1 MTTHGQRADG
11 ERASLS
17 AFDAARCQAECSTRG
32 LGFGTRVEYSAVTDS
47 TNDDALALA
56 KAGASH
62 GVVVVA
68 DRQRRGRG
76 RRGSRWSSAERAGL
90 TFSLIVRTGW
100 KPPELSVLPL
110 VVGLAVRQV
119 VAERVRESVLVKW
132 PNDVMVSGRKIC
144 GVLVESYSHGGEIRA
159 VVVGVGLN
167 VHRESLPS
175 EIADRAVS
183 LEALEAIELPREL
196 LLAELLEA
204 MERRFHELELN
215 GFAAAHAEFARF
227 DFLNGRDVTVGEHR
241 GVARGIAENGALLLE
256 CDGVT
261 QQIVAGTVS
270 FDWDR

>member
-1 MTTHGQRADG
+1 MTTHGDSEEG
-11 ERASLS
+11 ERISRA
-17 AFDAARCQAECSTRG
+17 AFDAARCQAECSARG
-32 LGFGTRVEYSAVTDS
+32 LGFGTRVEYRAVTDS

-56 KAGASH
+56 KAGCAH

-76 RRGSRWSSAERAGL
+76 RRGSRWSSAKRAGL
-90 TFSLIVRTGW
+90 TFSLIARTRW
-100 KPPELSVLPL
+100 RPPELSVLPL

-119 VAERVRESVLVKW
+119 VAERVREPVLVKW

-144 GVLVESYSHGGEIRA
+144 GVLVESYSYAGEIRA

-167 VHRESLPS
+167 VYRELLPS

-183 LEALEAIELPREL
+183 LEALGAIELPREL
-196 LLAELLEA
+196 LLADLLAA
-204 MERRFHELELN
+204 MERRFHELETT

-241 GVARGIAENGALLLE
+241 GVARGIADNGALVLS
-256 CDGVT
+256 CDGIDRE
-261 QQIVAGTVS
+261 IVAGTVS
-270 FDWDR
+270 FD